1 MQRTFPSPFMSNDE
15 ILRSIDLM
23 RDELV
28 YGVKLIVNAILSD
41 AIVNGNSTELATL
54 HRECELDLEIE
65 DNLDPCNGVE
75 VTTAWI
81 LDFNK
86 AYTHSGYATV
96 KAKVTFFD
104 NHGLMTMN
112 NLADYTPDLHRYKIE
127 IIDFI

>member
-1 MQRTFPSPFMSNDE
+1 MQRTFSPFMSNDE

-54 HRECELDLEIE
+54 HRECELD
-65 DNLDPCNGVE
+65 E
-75 VTTAWI
+75 VYDTTAWI

-96 KAKVTFFD
+96 KARVTFFD

-112 NLADYTPDLHRYKIE
+112 NLADYNPDLHRYKIE